1 MLEPMTIDYIENT
14 QFKSRTKEETREYNE
29 YQIKGFELYK
39 KCDFNKKLK
48 RNINKY
54 IKEYTKFF
62 IHKNDK
68 FIMTVSPMKKYYP
81 SSYYENCKNYIILVD
96 HDKECLLLSNIK

>member
-14 QFKSRTKEETREYNE
+14 QFKSRTREETEEYNN
-29 YQIKGFELYK
+29 YQLKGFELYK
-39 KCDFNKKLK
+39 SCNFSKELK

-54 IKEYTKFF
+54 IEEYTKFF

-68 FIMTVSPMKKYYP
+68 YIMTVSPMKNSYP
-81 SSYYENCKNYIILVD
+81 SGYYEHCKSYKILVD
-96 HDKECLLLSNIK
+96 YNNKCLLLTK